1 MSDAGPLQLAEVR
14 WTWRRIFS
22 IGLTVAL
29 VGLLVLVITR
39 LSDPG
44 ALKAIAL
51 ALAGLIGLVALLYI
65 AGATTTDVARLIA
78 AARAAPS
85 SGAPQ

>member
-1 MSDAGPLQLAEVR
+1 MADGAPLQLAEVR
-14 WTWRRIFS
+14 WTWRRVFS

-29 VGLLVLVITR
+29 LGLLVLVITR

-51 ALAGLIGLVALLYI
+51 ALAALIGLVALLYI
-65 AGATTTDVARLIA
+65 AGATTTDVARLVA
-78 AARAAPS
+78 AARAAPTP
-85 SGAPQ
+85 GDPQ